1 MSRTGRAV
9 VARGQSFEIREY
21 PVPDPLPHG
30 MVLRQELAG
39 ICGTDLHMWQN
50 GIQGEM
56 ALGHENVGII
66 EALGSAVTKDSV
78 GKPLREGDRVIFQ
91 PGTPHGAY
99 GFKTNPDEAPHFT
112 GGFGEYMNLVYPDT
126 CVLKTNLPP
135 AVAVL
140 TEPFTVGVH
149 AVMRG
154 RVQLGDTVV
163 VQGAGAIGLVTLICA
178 RLSGAAKIIVI
189 GSPAQRLALAQRMGA
204 DVTIDIETVRTP
216 EERRE
221 LVLAETPQKAGADV
235 VFECAGFLP
244 AIAEGLSLV
253 RRNGTFVEVG
263 NFVDMGPITL
273 NVNQLMMRR
282 NLRMEAIW
290 GSASEHFMR
299 GLPLLERN
307 EFPFS
312 EMVSH
317 VLPLE
322 DIDKGF
328 AALNGTYR
336 LGDEVVIKIAVQ
348 GGE

>member
-1 MSRTGRAV
+1 MPKTGRAV
-9 VARGQSFEIREY
+9 VAYGQRFEVREY
-21 PVPDPLPHG
+21 PVPDPAPHG
-30 MVLRQELAG
+30 ILLRQELAG

-50 GIQGEM
+50 SLKEET
-56 ALGHENVGII
+56 ALGHEVVGVI
-66 EALGSAVTKDSV
+66 EALGSAVSQDAA
-78 GKPLREGDRVIFQ
+78 GNPLREGDRVIVQ

-99 GFKTNPDEAPHFT
+99 GFKTNPDQAPHFT
-112 GGFGEYMNLVYPDT
+112 GGFGEYMYLAYPDT
-126 CVLKTNLPP
+126 CVLKTALSPE
-135 AVAVL
+135 VAVL

-163 VQGAGAIGLVTLICA
+163 VQGSGAIGLVTLICA
-178 RLSGAAKIIVI
+178 KLSGAAKIIVV
-189 GSPAQRLALAQRMGA
+189 GGPAQRLALAKRMGA
-204 DVTIDIETVRTP
+204 DVTINVEDVP
-216 EERRE
+216 SAEERRE
-221 LVLAETPQKAGADV
+221 LVLAETPRGAGTDV
-235 VFECAGFLP
+235 VFECAGFLN
-244 AIAEGLSLV
+244 AIPEGLTYV
-253 RRNGTFVEVG
+253 RRSGTFVEVG
-263 NFVDMGPITL
+263 NFVDQGPISL

-282 NLRMEAIW
+282 NLRFEAIW
-290 GSASEHFMR
+290 GSGTEHFLR

-307 EFPFS
+307 EFPFA